1 MAETT
6 ETPEMMFEMGK
17 RFYLPKAGEPDP
29 LLALQYFT
37 KSAEAGYVPAQRVL
51 GTYYLEGR
59 LTAADYTLAHK
70 WLSAAARQNDGQA
83 AYQLAYMYIRG
94 QGVTKDWSVA
104 FRLLDMECARSLADA
119 QVLKEELKE
128 QLADR
133 FPDIRRRLAELEAS
147 RRRHYSSHRLRFIQP
162 WDTPRRPQSAKEE
175 FDVWFR
181 LNQGAISPE
190 QGLAELSALQDAYCA
205 EQETLYP

>member
-17 RFYLPKAGEPDP
+17 RFYLPKSGEPDP

-37 KSAEAGYVPAQRVL
+37 RAAEAGYVPAQRVL
-51 GTYYLEGR
+51 GTHYLEGR

-83 AYQLAYMYIRG
+83 AYQLAHMYIRG
-94 QGVTKDWSVA
+94 LGVNKDWSVA
-104 FRLLDMECARSLADA
+104 FRLLDMECARSLDDA
-119 QVLKEELKE
+119 QALKDELKE

-133 FPDIRRRLAELEAS
+133 FPEIRSQLAGMDAS
-147 RRRHYSSHRLRFIQP
+147 RRRHYNSSRFRFIQP

-175 FDVWFR
+175 FDIWFR
-181 LNQGAISPE
+181 LNQGAILPDQALS
-190 QGLAELSALQDAYCA
+190 ELTVLVNAYYS
-205 EQETLYP
+205 EQEALHP